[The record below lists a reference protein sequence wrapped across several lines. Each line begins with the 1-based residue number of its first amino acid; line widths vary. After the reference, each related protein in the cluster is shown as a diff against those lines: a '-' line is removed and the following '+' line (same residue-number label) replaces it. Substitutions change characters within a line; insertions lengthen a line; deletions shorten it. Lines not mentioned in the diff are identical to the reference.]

1 MKTKS
6 LPIQIELANP
16 DDDSETKVD
25 TATPEEEVET
35 DNGLPVMNVYGY
47 YLNISPDNSEPTEEV
62 TEEISG
68 DADPKFKVDY
78 VEFVG
83 TIKPVVSKEDTDNEE
98 TKENENNEENEDV
111 YE

>member
-25 TATPEEEVET
+25 TTTPEEEVET
-35 DNGLPVMNVYGY
+35 DNGLPVMNVFGY
-47 YLNISPDNSEPTEEV
+47 YLNISSDNSEPTEEV
-62 TEEISG
+62 TEEVSG
-68 DADPKFKVDY
+68 DVDPKVKVDY
-78 VEFVG
+78 IEFVG
-83 TIKPVVSKEDTDNEE
+83 TIKPVISKEDGDSEE
-98 TKENENNEENEDV
+98 TKENEENEDV